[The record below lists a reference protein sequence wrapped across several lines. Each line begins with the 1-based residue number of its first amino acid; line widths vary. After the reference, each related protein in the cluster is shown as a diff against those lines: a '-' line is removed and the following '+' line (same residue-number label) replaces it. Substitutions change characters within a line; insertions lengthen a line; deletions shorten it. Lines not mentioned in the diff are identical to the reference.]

1 MSMTVDKYLSQVN
14 TQKNARS
21 TLRRLGST
29 LSVLVILGVFWGLK
43 LTGITMA
50 GDAFCGMEEHVHSET
65 CVMQELI
72 CALEET
78 PAHVH
83 SDECLEQ
90 ILICPEEEVEAHTH
104 SEECSQKTL
113 VCTLS
118 DEASPHSHGDEC
130 YIEVP
135 VCGME
140 EKKVRTVEYTLGCG
154 LEETKGHTHDD
165 DCYTLTAVCGEEESE
180 DHQHSEECMENILTC
195 ERSESE
201 GHSHSDACYVA
212 AASEEEEGHVHDD
225 SCMESQLVCDLQEEE
240 VHTHTDACYLETM
253 CCELE
258 ETEGHTHT
266 DACYEVGTEYACGV
280 EETEGHT
287 HGEECYSSEEN
298 ECPIEEHVHVP
309 SCYSDTSADLE
320 TSDNWED
327 SMMDLEP
334 SVIPAENVVLVAESQ
349 LNMAESLRN
358 FEVDEAGI
366 RRGITRYG
374 QWYGNPYGDWSAMFA
389 CFCLEYAGIEE
400 IPTNAGPE
408 TMRLSWEEEGLYAA
422 AAEGEPL
429 MGFLLFLDKNDDGKA
444 DSVALITDY
453 NEDEQIIFAIE
464 GDLSMQ
470 VTQIRDVA
478 LPADE
483 ETEEVSEEAE
493 EETTPEAS
501 AEEETTDEEAE
512 AEEEPYEVPEGYTVN
527 FFDVDRVARTL
538 YELDDPAIMGYG
550 EVPFIADI
558 ADYAYRDVIT
568 LDGTCGDMMSLSGA
582 TNQSITLNANNST
595 DNGTRYTLPTTFK
608 GPDRYS
614 YKLRGWYDVTN
625 NKYYAPGATVQVT
638 GNMLF
643 YADWEPATYDIGQS
657 NEYVADT
664 RSTNEF
670 ITIKM
675 FDYNALFNVL
685 STSRTVSAN
694 NVNGKVTIS
703 AAWSMLPLTGKDRFN
718 AYNKEETLN
727 FIFRDW
733 DRQGMISYPNGI
745 YNQNAPQ
752 NQDKNDNDVI
762 DTQEHN
768 TWYEGV
774 THHHDLYNQ
783 EIIELLFNTDTS
795 SPTIGTKYLGTAD
808 HLFQLGTDPSNER
821 TYGYY
826 YYDSELNAASYNQ
839 SQQRFYV
846 YNYLERS
853 TDSDNADGTGKY
865 SDFLPF
871 NSPYANLNNNTPA
884 SYTYA
889 GVRGEYQGVTHYQYE
904 GQNTNK
910 SPVGASFMFGMA
922 MEVQFYLPNDPGQ
935 LINGVTGNRDVHGK
949 EMHFRFSGDD
959 DVWVFVDGVD
969 ANGNKTQVQLL
980 DLGGIHGIESGD
992 INFATG
998 VVTIDGNPNSPG
1010 SIALTNTLK
1019 QYIKAGEHTLTVY
1032 YLERGSSQS
1041 NCALYFNLAPRFSF
1055 SIQKEDTLTRDA
1067 LKGAGFTVYTDPNCT
1082 PGTEAELWVSKA
1094 SHDAGDPAYRGQFVA
1109 DDDGKVSM
1117 WGLVA
1122 GKTYYIKETKAPD
1135 NPLYSKDGRMMNG
1148 IIKLTLSN
1156 TGAASYNVQMLSDD
1170 EDGLTGGF
1178 TVHGLRI
1185 DEETQEA
1192 YIVATNSPWW
1202 VDETTSVNTR
1212 KVWNDNQNHS
1222 GDSVTVY
1229 LTMTVRDENNN
1240 IVEVRRLQEV
1250 TLCAANSWKHEW
1262 TNLPKYLEDGSE
1274 IEYGIEEA
1282 YIEGYG
1288 GVVEYETT
1296 EEVVTGTTTTTWEKV
1311 TTFVDDGVYLL
1322 TAVRNNKT
1330 CYLSTAQSNQDD
1342 IGFRW
1347 IEKESDAKASVAAQW
1362 TADVKGNTV
1371 RFTNGYG
1378 RIITCY
1384 YYTNN
1389 GSKVVTDFFAQ
1400 LVGEN
1405 ENDKQYFQFDFSDNT
1420 VRLRYVNG
1428 NSSFY
1433 LSSSELNQSDG
1444 SVKFDETTSQN
1455 SAMVITPLRMV
1466 TTTETETE
1474 TVPLDKP
1481 VYTITNTPLDD
1492 DEKTSL
1498 TVNKQWD
1505 YGRLTDSNL
1514 HASARVTMKLLAN
1527 GKDTGRTVTLT
1538 APNWTATFSGL
1549 PVTENGVYINYTVQ
1563 EVEIRGVDPDDWIPS
1578 YGPVTPSGN
1587 TYSTTVTNLYFDGNS
1602 GPELPSTGTAAR
1614 LMYILCGSGI
1624 MLTSLVY
1631 GIVIRYKRERRKTVA
1646 P

>member
-1 MSMTVDKYLSQVN
+1 MTVDKYLSQVN
-14 TQKNARS
+14 TQKSTRS

-29 LSVLVILGVFWGLK
+29 LSVLVILSVFWGLK

-50 GDAFCGMEEHVHSET
+50 GEAFCGMEEHVHSES

-72 CALEET
+72 CTLEET

-83 SDECLEQ
+83 SDACLQ
-90 ILICPEEEVEAHTH
+90 RHLICTEEELAGHIH
-104 SEECSQKTL
+104 GEECQRKTL
-113 VCTLS
+113 ICT
-118 DEASPHSHGDEC
+118 EAVHSHEDAC
-130 YIEVP
+130 YEQVP
-135 VCGME
+135 VCG
-140 EKKVRTVEYTLGCG
+140 K
-154 LEETKGHTHDD
+154 EETKAHTHGD

-180 DHQHSEECMENILTC
+180 DHKHSEQCMEARLTC
-195 ERSESE
+195 EIPESE
-201 GHSHSDACYVA
+201 GHT
-212 AASEEEEGHVHDD
+212 HDE
-225 SCMESQLVCDLQEEE
+225 SCMESRLICE
-240 VHTHTDACYLETM
+240 VQPHVHGDDCYEVELICT
-253 CCELE
+253 LE
-258 ETEGHTHT
+258 ECEGHTHT
-266 DACYEVGTEYACGV
+266 DACYEVGTEYVCGL

-287 HGEECYSSEEN
+287 HDEACYREAG
-298 ECPIEEHVHVP
+298 ECPIEEHIHTP
-309 SCYSDTSADLE
+309 SCYSDTSADIE
-320 TSDNWED
+320 TSDDWED
-327 SMMDLEP
+327 SMMDLVP

-408 TMRLSWEEEGLYAA
+408 TMRLGWEEEGLYAA

-470 VTQIRDVA
+470 VTKIRDVA
-478 LPADE
+478 LPEDE
-483 ETEEVSEEAE
+483 EIEEISEEAE
-493 EETTPEAS
+493 EETTPE
-501 AEEETTDEEAE
+501 EN
-512 AEEEPYEVPEGYTVN
+512 EEEPYEVPEGYTVN
-527 FFDVDRVARTL
+527 FFKTDRVARTL
-538 YELDDPAIMGYG
+538 YEVDDPAIMGYG

-558 ADYAYRDVIT
+558 ADYAHGHVIT
-568 LDGTCGDMMSLSGA
+568 LDGTCGGMMSLTGA
-582 TNQSITLNANNST
+582 TNESITLNANNST
-595 DNGTRYTLPTTFK
+595 DNGERYTLPTTFK
-608 GPDRYS
+608 GPGRYS
-614 YKLRGWYDVTN
+614 YTLRGWYDVTN
-625 NKYYAPGATVQVT
+625 NKYYAPGATVRVT

-643 YADWEPATYDIGQS
+643 YADWEPATYDIGQP

-685 STSRTVSAN
+685 STKPTVAANGGSAE
-694 NVNGKVTIS
+694 
-703 AAWSMLPLTGKDRFN
+703 WSMLGLNGN
-718 AYNKEETLN
+718 NSYNGQTSLN

-733 DRQGMISYPNGI
+733 DDQGEISYPTGI
-745 YNQNAPQ
+745 YNQNAS
-752 NQDKNDNDVI
+752 NQDKNNNHVI
-762 DTQEHN
+762 DAQEHN
-768 TWYEGV
+768 TWFEGV
-774 THHHDLYNQ
+774 THHHDLYSQARINQ
-783 EIIELLFNTDTS
+783 LFNTSTT

-808 HLFQLGTDPSNER
+808 HLFQFGTDPSNLK

-853 TDSDNADGTGKY
+853 TDSDSSQGTGKF

-884 SYTYA
+884 TYTYA
-889 GVRGEYQGVTHYQYE
+889 GVSGEYQGVTHYQYE
-904 GQNTNK
+904 GQNKNK
-910 SPVGASFMFGMA
+910 SPVGANFMFGMV
-922 MEVQFYLPNDPGQ
+922 MDVDFYLPNDPGQ
-935 LINGVTGNRDVHGK
+935 KDSSGNYGNRDIHGN
-949 EMHFRFSGDD
+949 EMHFKFSGDD

-969 ANGNKTQVQLL
+969 ANGNRTMVQLL

-998 VVTIDGNPNSPG
+998 VVTIDGNPNSDG
-1010 SIALTNTLK
+1010 SKELTKKLK
-1019 QYIKAGEHTLTVY
+1019 EQIKAGEHTLTIY

-1055 SIQKEDTLTRDA
+1055 SIQKEDLLTRDA
-1067 LKGAGFTVYTDPNCT
+1067 LEGAEFTVYTDETCKT
-1082 PGTEAELWVSKA
+1082 PAQLWTSKA
-1094 SHDAGDPAYRGQFVA
+1094 AHDSGAGAQSTFEVVN
-1109 DDDGKVSM
+1109 GKANM

-1122 GKTYYIKETKAPD
+1122 GQTYYIKETRPPNDPD
-1135 NPLYSKDGRMMNG
+1135 YNKDGLQING
-1148 IIKLTLSN
+1148 IIKVSLNNLGN
-1156 TGAASYNVQMLSDD
+1156 ASYNVEMLPGDNGNVS
-1170 EDGLTGGF
+1170 GGF
-1178 TVHGLRI
+1178 TVHGYRI

-1192 YIVATNSPWW
+1192 YIVATNAPWW
-1202 VDETTSVNTR
+1202 VSQTTSVHAR
-1212 KVWNDNQNHS
+1212 KVWNDNASHS

-1229 LTMTVRDENNN
+1229 LTMTVRDENDK
-1240 IVEVRRLQEV
+1240 IVEVRRLQEA
-1250 TLCAANSWKHEW
+1250 TLSAANNWKHQW
-1262 TNLPKYLEDGSE
+1262 NNLPKYLENGTE

-1282 YIEGYG
+1282 YIEGYV
-1288 GVVEYETT
+1288 GVVTSNDKTETT
-1296 EEVVTGTTTTTWEKV
+1296 TATSWEKV

-1322 TAVRNNKT
+1322 TAVRNGQT
-1330 CYLSTAQSNQDD
+1330 CYLATSDSKQDD
-1342 IGFRW
+1342 IGFVW
-1347 IEKESDAKASVAAQW
+1347 MTEAAAKDSTAAQW
-1362 TADVKGNTV
+1362 TADVNGNTV

-1378 RIITCY
+1378 RIMTCY
-1384 YYTNN
+1384 YYTSN

-1400 LVGEN
+1400 LGGEN
-1405 ENDKQYFQFDFSDNT
+1405 DHDKQYFKFDFTGNT
-1420 VRLRYVNG
+1420 VKLRYVND

-1433 LSSSELNQSDG
+1433 LSPRELDQM
-1444 SVKFDETTSQN
+1444 KFDETTN
-1455 SAMVITPLRMV
+1455 SNNAMVITPLHK
-1466 TTTETETE
+1466 TTTSTTV
-1474 TVPLDKP
+1474 TVPEGIPAFK
-1481 VYTITNTPLDD
+1481 VTNTPLPDD
-1492 DEKTSL
+1492 QKTTL
-1498 TVNKQWD
+1498 TVTKAWN
-1505 YGRLTDSNL
+1505 YGSLPTSNL
-1514 HASARVTMKLLAN
+1514 HESARVTIKLLAN

-1549 PVTENGVYINYTVQ
+1549 PVAENGVYINYTVQ
-1563 EVEIRGVDPDDWIPS
+1563 EVQIRGVDPDDWIPS
-1578 YGPVTPSGN
+1578 YGPVTASGDKP
-1587 TYSTTVTNLYFDGNS
+1587 TYSTTVTNAYFDGVS

-1614 LMYILCGSGI
+1614 LMYILCGGGI

-1631 GIVIRYKRERRKTVA
+1631 GIIIRYKRERGKTVA